1 MRIVI
6 NGANGTMGKLAYNYG
21 KELGLDIYGVD
32 ISSDQSNIKLHL
44 SDVKD
49 THVIIDFSHF
59 SQIKH
64 LLEHALKHKIA
75 LVIATTGYDDAAEQ
89 EILNAS
95 KHIPIFKS
103 ANLSLGVHIMNQI
116 LKDYA
121 RILDET
127 YDIEII
133 EKHHKHKID
142 APSGTARMLFKTIE
156 STLDRDIVMNLNRS
170 GQLKKRSKKEIG
182 IQSLRGGSI
191 VGEHTVVF
199 AGDDDVI
206 EITHIAQT
214 KMMFIKG
221 AYKASKF
228 IVNQKPGMYQMD
240 DLFKEGVK

>member
-1 MRIVI
+1 MRVVI
-6 NGANGTMGKLAYNYG
+6 NGANGTMGKLAHQYG
-21 KELGLDIYGVD
+21 KELGLDVYGVD

-44 SDVKD
+44 TDVKD
-49 THVIIDFSHF
+49 TQVIIDFSHF

-64 LLEHALKHKIA
+64 LLDHALKYKIA
-75 LVIATTGYDDAAEQ
+75 LVIATTGYDEDAEQ
-89 EILNAS
+89 DILNAS
-95 KHIPIFKS
+95 KIIPIFKS

-121 RILDET
+121 RMLDET
-127 YDIEII
+127 YDIEIV

-142 APSGTARMLFKTIE
+142 APSGTARLLFKTIE
-156 STLDRDIVMNLNRS
+156 STLDRDIVMNVNRS
-170 GQLKKRSKKEIG
+170 EQLKKRTKKEIG

-206 EITHIAQT
+206 EITHKAQT

-221 AYKASKF
+221 AYKASQF
-228 IVNQKPGMYQMD
+228 IVSQKPGMYHME
-240 DLFKEGVK
+240 DLFKKGVK

>member
-1 MRIVI
+1 MRVVI
-6 NGANGTMGKLAYNYG
+6 NGANGTMGKLAHQYG
-21 KELGLDIYGVD
+21 KELGLDVYGVD

-44 SDVKD
+44 IDVKD
-49 THVIIDFSHF
+49 TQVIIDFSHF

-64 LLEHALKHKIA
+64 LLDHALKHKIA
-75 LVIATTGYDDAAEQ
+75 LVIATTGYDEDAEQ
-89 EILNAS
+89 DILNAS
-95 KHIPIFKS
+95 KIIPIFKS

-121 RILDET
+121 RMLDET
-127 YDIEII
+127 YDIEIV

-142 APSGTARMLFKTIE
+142 APSGTARLLFKTIE
-156 STLDRDIVMNLNRS
+156 STLDRDIVMNVNRS
-170 GQLKKRSKKEIG
+170 EQLKKRTKKEIG

-206 EITHIAQT
+206 EITHKAQT

-221 AYKASKF
+221 AYKASQF
-228 IVNQKPGMYQMD
+228 IVGKKPGMYHME
-240 DLFKEGVK
+240 DLYKKGVK